1 MPALKKCLPLLIACF
16 CHLTVSAQ
24 VTIPAFT
31 GYASPV
37 ENNKEE
43 EQGLFNEKEG
53 VQNWT
58 DTKQQLQY
66 YFNATSSGPLLV
78 SLLVKNSSPGTKL
91 QITIANKKIIVTV
104 PPGKTFKKI
113 AAGTFDIKNAG
124 FYSIRIAALSKG
136 GKTIA
141 EIQSIELRGKAS
153 DGIQF
158 NAKPRRNAASVHLR
172 YAVPDTS
179 KIVSFYSEIT
189 VPEGSDPLYTYYMAC
204 GFARGYFGIQV
215 NSPAERRVIFSVWD
229 AGKEEM
235 DRNKVSD
242 ENKVQLLGKG
252 TGVIAEGFGNEGTG
266 GHSHLVYNWKTGDTY
281 KFLVTALPD
290 SSNKATIY
298 TGYFFMPELQ
308 KWKLIAAFKA
318 PSDGKYLG
326 HLYSF
331 LENFVGVNGQLQR
344 KAFYGN
350 QWVRTEAGQWIE
362 ITKASFSTDAT
373 GRAGDRIDYGAGAA
387 DDKFYLWNGGF
398 QPADAKYAD
407 TFFRKAVMQSPVI
420 NFYNNADSTVQALM
434 DKQAIFDAIASGK
447 FDTTGSKDGLYYK
460 ILKEGT
466 GSSVMVSDTVVA
478 YYKGALLNAEVFD
491 STKDAPATFPLN
503 RLIKGWQTGLPLC
516 KAGGKIRLFI
526 PSGLAY
532 SIRTR
537 SPKIPPNSVLVFDIE
552 VLEVKRKQ

>member
-1 MPALKKCLPLLIACF
+1 MSALIKCLPFLVACF
-16 CHLTVSAQ
+16 YHITLSAQ

-31 GYASPV
+31 GYALPV
-37 ENNKEE
+37 ENDPEN
-43 EQGLFNEKEG
+43 EQGLFSVKEG

-66 YFNATSSGPLLV
+66 YFNATGSGPLQV
-78 SLLVKNSSPGTKL
+78 SLLVKNSSAGTRL
-91 QITIANKKIIVTV
+91 QIAIANKRFIVAV
-104 PPGKTFKKI
+104 PPGKIFKKI
-113 AAGTFDIKNAG
+113 NAGTFDIKSAG

-141 EIQSIELRGKAS
+141 DIQSIALSGKGS
-153 DGIQF
+153 EGIQF

-189 VPEGSDPLYTYYMAC
+189 VPAGSDPLYTYYMAC

-235 DRNKVSD
+235 DRNKVPE
-242 ENKVQLLGKG
+242 ENKVELLGKG
-252 TGVIAEGFGNEGTG
+252 WGVVAEGFGNEGTG
-266 GHSHLVYNWKTGDTY
+266 GHSHLVYNWKTGNTY

-290 SSNKATIY
+290 SATATTIY

-362 ITKASFSTDAT
+362 ITKVSFSTDAT
-373 GRAGDRIDYGAGAA
+373 GKAGDRIDYGAGVA

-407 TFFRKAVMQSPVI
+407 TFFRKAVAQSPVI
-420 NFYNNADSTVQALM
+420 DFYNNADSTVQAAA
-434 DKQAIFDAIASGK
+434 DKKAIFDAIASGK

-466 GSSVMVSDTVVA
+466 GNRVMVSDTVVA
-478 YYKGALLNAEVFD
+478 YYKGALLHGEIFD
-491 STKDAPATFPLN
+491 STKDAPAVFPLN
-503 RLIKGWQTGLPLC
+503 RLIKGWQIGLPLC

-552 VLEVKRKQ
+552 VVGVKREA